1 MFGKNNMQEMMAK
14 LQDMK
19 GAVDNSKIRLENIN
33 VKGESKC
40 KRIRYV
46 LNGNRKVK
54 DLKIDDELLKSDK
67 EELIDLLIT
76 TFNKAIEDA
85 DHVNENELKST
96 ALDVFPEMGK

>member
-19 GAVDNSKIRLENIN
+19 GAVDNSKKRLENIN
-33 VKGESKC
+33 VKGESPC

-46 LNGNRKVK
+46 LDGNRKIK
-54 DLKIDDELLKSDK
+54 DLSIDDELLKSDK
-67 EELIDLLIT
+67 KELIDLLIVA
-76 TFNKAIEDA
+76 FNKAIEDA

-96 ALDVFPEMGK
+96 AQDMFPDLGK